1 MGIIKMAINAGKE
14 TLQDQ
19 YLETF
24 EAGNMGG
31 QTVFT
36 KGVQIRKGD
45 NRGGTDVISN
55 GSIIHV
61 YDKQFMILV
70 DGGKIVD
77 YTAEPGYYK
86 VDNSAMPSMLNG
98 EFKEVAIDFWNRLKH
113 GGQTYTRQQAFFINL
128 QEIKGI
134 KFGTKNPITYYDN
147 FYDAELS
154 LRAHGTYSIKVINP
168 LLFYAEAIPRNA
180 EHVDIN
186 DINEQYL
193 DEFLGAL
200 GTTINQLSVDGVRIS
215 HVASQTQKMSK
226 YMADALDEEWRN
238 LRGFEVVSVG
248 LNTPTY
254 DEESKKMIAMRNEGA
269 MLKDAHIREGYM
281 QGHIARGLEAAGS
294 NEGGAMNGFMGMG
307 FGMNM
312 SGLNAASQTNLQQ
325 MQMQQQARQQQPPQ
339 MQPYP
344 QQTAYNQS
352 QPNQPGM
359 ATHGTTP
366 VANPTPTLDSWNCS
380 CGTTNTGKFCS
391 NCGSPKPEQKAPE
404 GWLCACGAINKGK
417 FCSNCG
423 KPAPAKE
430 WTCSCGATNE
440 GKFCCNCGTPR
451 Q

>member
-1 MGIIKMAINAGKE
+1 MGIIKMAFDAAKD
-14 TLQDQ
+14 TFRDQ

-45 NRGGTDVISN
+45 NRGGTDVVSN

-61 YDKQFMILV
+61 YDKQFMMLV

-77 YTAEPGYYK
+77 YTAVPGYYK
-86 VDNSAMPSMLNG
+86 VDNSSMPSFFNG
-98 EFKEVAIDFWNRLKH
+98 EFTAPFGDFWNRIKH
-113 GGQTYTRQQAFFINL
+113 GGETPTRQQVFFINL

-168 LLFYAEAIPRNA
+168 LQFYAEAIPRNA

-186 DINEQYL
+186 DINEQFL

-200 GTTINQLSVDGVRIS
+200 ASTINQLSVDGVRIS
-215 HVASQTQKMSK
+215 HVSSQTQKMSK
-226 YMADALDEEWRN
+226 YMADALDEDWRN
-238 LRGFEVVSVG
+238 LRGFEIVSVG
-248 LNTPTY
+248 LNAPSY
-254 DEESKKMIAMRNEGA
+254 DEDSKKMIAMRNEGA
-269 MLKDAHIREGYM
+269 MLKDASIREGYM
-281 QGHIARGLEAAGS
+281 QGHVARGLEAAGS
-294 NEGGAMNGFMGMG
+294 NKGGAMNGFMGMG
-307 FGMNM
+307 FGMQM

-325 MQMQQQARQQQPPQ
+325 MQMQQQARQQQPQ
-339 MQPYP
+339 QQPYP
-344 QQTAYNQS
+344 QQTAYNQG
-352 QPNQPGM
+352 QPVQQGTM
-359 ATHGTTP
+359 TYAGTTTQSP
-366 VANPTPTLDSWNCS
+366 SLDTWTCA
-380 CGTTNTGKFCS
+380 CGTSNTGKFCS
-391 NCGSPKPEQKAPE
+391 NCGNPKPEQKTPE
-404 GWLCACGAINKGK
+404 GWLCGCGAINQGK